1 MAISMTTGIFSG
13 LDTGQIIE
21 QLMAMERRPLEQL
34 SQKKASYEAKI
45 SSYGSLSSA
54 LSSLRA
60 TLDSLKQDSI
70 FSMSAT
76 TSDSSV
82 FTVSASSSA
91 AEGSYNIKVEDL
103 AASQSLYSISF
114 GSSSSKVADLSAV
127 ASQKIKVQVGSGTA
141 AEITI
146 DSSNNTLSG
155 IRDAINNAGAGVRAS
170 VLKENDK
177 FVIDSTN
184 NVIVFND
191 GADRTATLAAGAY
204 TADELAAAIDAAL
217 EAANDTN
224 SPADSFSVS
233 YDSTNSKFV
242 ITNNSGVSVNFLWGN
257 TATTAEQILGFDPVT
272 DTVASGSSTTADST
286 ADGTYKLVLTSESTG
301 ASNTIKL
308 LVDEDNDGTYEE
320 STSERDGVG
329 LSSLATNATFDANH
343 NVTSGYSNMFQ
354 SQAAADAS
362 LVINGLAVTRSS
374 NTIDDLIT
382 GVTIN
387 LLKDSSGNTLK
398 LDVTKNIA
406 QVTENIN
413 SFVSAY
419 NSAVGLASSLSTVSE
434 GQSVVLGG
442 DSTARG
448 IISTLRSTITRSF
461 SGTTPSSLGL
471 GHSKDGVLSLDTTR
485 LEEAM
490 NNDLQNVIDT
500 FDAMATS
507 LEDTLDNYINSVIP
521 SRENG
526 LSNSIDII
534 EDRMDNI
541 ERRLQKVEL
550 NYRQK
555 FTLLEQTLGQLQQK
569 SDFLTQQLDSLKD
582 LAGGRKNA

>member
-91 AEGSYNIKVEDL
+91 AEGSYNIKVEGL

-155 IRDAINNAGAGVRAS
+155 IRDAINSAGAGVRAS

-191 GADRTATLAAGAY
+191 GADRTATLAAGTY